1 MLYKGYLKERYP
13 RLIISELSTVINELT
28 NDQCELEQT
37 IVKKVLE
44 HMYDENEN
52 RVVIQSTENL
62 KYYSE
67 FIKVIL
73 EFQLAEH
80 EKYLPNF
87 NILFT

>member
-13 RLIISELSTVINELT
+13 RLIISELATVINELI
-28 NDQCELEQT
+28 NDQCELEQAV
-37 IVKKVLE
+37 VKKVLE

-73 EFQLAEH
+73 EF
-80 EKYLPNF
+80 
-87 NILFT
+87 